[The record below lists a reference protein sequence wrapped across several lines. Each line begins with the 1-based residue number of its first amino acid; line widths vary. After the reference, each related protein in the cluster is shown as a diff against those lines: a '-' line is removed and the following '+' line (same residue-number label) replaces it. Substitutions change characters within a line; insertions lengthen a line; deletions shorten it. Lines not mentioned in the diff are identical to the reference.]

1 MHPSL
6 FEIVARQHIE
16 ELHREAALQ
25 RLFASRPKHKGPRPK
40 ASVRSL
46 RRAPAH

>member
-25 RLFASRPKHKGPRPK
+25 RLSASRPKYKGPRPR
-40 ASVRSL
+40 AFVRSL